1 MKIING
7 KLKLDKRDVRVG
19 NFVFTLEPDYIK
31 VQDISLTVT
40 HRISRNIARGQLLG
54 MLLAEPEKYERD
66 LRNYAALM
74 FNLLCTVPDAEFY
87 DDIYRA
93 SVRCVNRHKD
103 IYGIKDD
110 ISEEEDAQIVREE
123 KELHEAVEEI
133 KSVVGEGSEASV
145 KE

>member
-7 KLKLDKRDVRVG
+7 NLKLDKRDVRVG
-19 NFVFTLEPDYIK
+19 NFVFTLEPNHIK

-54 MLLAEPEKYERD
+54 MFLAEPEKYERD

-110 ISEEEDAQIVREE
+110 ITEDEDAQIVREE
-123 KELHEAVEEI
+123 RELHAAMEEI
-133 KSVVGEGSEASV
+133 KEKAGESPADSVE
-145 KE
+145 

>member
-7 KLKLDKRDVRVG
+7 KLKLDKRDVRAG

-54 MLLAEPEKYERD
+54 MLLAEPEKYARD

-110 ISEEEDAQIVREE
+110 ITEDEDAQIVREE
-123 KELHEAVEEI
+123 RELHEAVEEI
-133 KSVVGEGSEASV
+133 KEKAGEGPADSV
-145 KE
+145 E